1 MPEQVD
7 RKNSTMHNKKR
18 ELSFVENIELQL
30 KAGDTIEN
38 LEKSTKAHI
47 EAAEKELQR
56 LKDGKAAS
64 DVIFVATKR
73 LEKWIAY
80 GKAVKSYKETLSI
93 ESQLQ
98 EQVTKTKKCYEETIQ
113 LGEEIINYVNQIEIE
128 NLGDIPAK
136 KKFLDEKIGKF
147 EKHLQIQLDLNKKT
161 ISLLGELRE
170 LKPNYD
176 VYEQYRG
183 LIPSFEGKTVDYVKA
198 KYKETVLKI
207 KALEEKKA
215 KADFLNDRKKFD
227 ELIKSLKDTVEK
239 VLPYML
245 SNPRKMEQI
254 KQEVAK
260 ELGTEYKPKTDPIDP
275 GFTGDT
281 PTGDTGNPTGDDDK
295 GPKKGDNTGNT
306 GTPTGDTGYVPPVT
320 GKDSPKFKDAKAE
333 YINIVESI
341 NKLIDKLND
350 FNANQSMYA
359 FNPELNYD
367 KMIATEQEVIK
378 VNVQI
383 NRYKDM
389 LTELEYKKY
398 VDEHIMLNLDPEMKD
413 IKPKELV
420 YNSDL
425 EDFMELHNS
434 VIRGCYARLH
444 EIAAIPNY
452 TENVELV
459 AESKKLLEIIDVQH
473 MVIQRRLITE
483 RHNNKDFDLIGF
495 MKAHRV
501 DPKQV
506 QKGKTDVPAPVVQ
519 PGGEKPAVKKDDEK
533 PVVKPGGDKPKPK
546 NEEATVKEIQKQIA
560 ELQQNF
566 LTLYIARYL
575 LKLKLAPIAEIDAER
590 VAIENR
596 IDELEKMIRQVIDQS
611 GLSDENRMALH
622 DRVDGAKMQAS
633 TEVDHQFQAFANV
646 HNLREEFVK
655 EVRSLMLY
663 SEQLIKLSET
673 SIESE
678 EYKKTLEAYYQKI
691 DVLKVKFAKYDVKFS
706 VDSVTSKTKITI
718 GEKSGINM
726 TVMSKEQK
734 ATAEVVTLSVMT
746 LEKEKEMSK
755 QKTARI
761 TKTKLNFGGKVQD
774 VDRRNAIIGT
784 MNKVRITLLKNSI
797 RVQYTKQMI
806 EELKGLKVRL
816 EVAAA
821 AENKNDI
828 QVTKAVDTKDGQK
841 EYRHIKNPTKL
852 TEAKLIYR
860 DTETNEEIV
869 SYDMLQNEEIQ
880 EVLEERRKMSR

>member
-198 KYKETVLKI
+198 KYKETKLKI

-215 KADFLNDRKKFD
+215 KADFLNDKRKFED
-227 ELIKSLKDTVEK
+227 LIKSLENTIDK

-245 SNPRKMEQI
+245 SNPKKMELI
-254 KQEVAK
+254 KEEVAK
-260 ELGTEYKPKTDPIDP
+260 ELGTEYKPKVDPEGPEIP
-275 GFTGDT
+275 GGT
-281 PTGDTGNPTGDDDK
+281 PTGETGGTDDD
-295 GPKKGDNTGNT
+295 PTKKGQTGQGGQTGNT
-306 GTPTGDTGYVPPVT
+306 GNGDSGYVPPVT
-320 GKDSPKFKDAKAE
+320 GKDSPKFKEAKAE
-333 YINIVESI
+333 YINIVEAI

-350 FNANQSMYA
+350 FNFNQSQYA

-367 KMIATEQEVIK
+367 KMISTEKEVLKI
-378 VNVQI
+378 NIQI
-383 NRYKDM
+383 SRYKDM

-413 IKPKELV
+413 IKPKEMD

-425 EDFMELHNS
+425 EEFMQLHNS
-434 VIRGCYARLH
+434 VIAGCYARLH

-452 TENVELV
+452 KDNAELV
-459 AESKKLLEIIDVQH
+459 AESKKLLEVIDVQH
-473 MVIQRRLITE
+473 MVINRRLITE
-483 RHNNKDFDLIGF
+483 RHKNKDFDLISF

-506 QKGKTDVPAPVVQ
+506 QKGTDVKPAQPAVQ
-519 PGGEKPAVKKDDEK
+519 PGKGENPGKGDKGGEKPGNNQPPKKDEDAI
-533 PVVKPGGDKPKPK
+533 VKDI
-546 NEEATVKEIQKQIA
+546 ERQIVEFQKE
-560 ELQQNF
+560 L

-575 LKLKLAPIAEIDAER
+575 LELKLASIAQIDS
-590 VAIENR
+590 
-596 IDELEKMIRQVIDQS
+596 ELETIETNIKKLEKAIRQVIDQS
-611 GLSDENRMALH
+611 GLSDEKRNALH
-622 DRVDGAKMQAS
+622 ERVDGAKMQTS
-633 TEVDHQFQAFANV
+633 TEVDNQFQAYTNQ
-646 HNLREEFVK
+646 HNLRRDFVK
-655 EVRSLMLY
+655 EVKLLMLY
-663 SEQLIKLSET
+663 SEQLIKLSEV
-673 SIESE
+673 SIDSE
-678 EYKKTLEAYYQKI
+678 EYKTKIEAYYQKI
-691 DVLKVKFAKYDVKFS
+691 EELKVKFAKYDVKFA
-706 VDSVTSKTKITI
+706 VDSVTSKTKITV
-718 GEKSGINM
+718 GEKSGLNM
-726 TVMSKEQK
+726 SVITQEQK
-734 ATAEVVTLSVMT
+734 PTAEIISLSVMS
-746 LEKEKEMSK
+746 LEKEKELSK
-755 QKTARI
+755 QKSVKI
-761 TKTKLNFGGKVQD
+761 SKTKLDFGGKVQN
-774 VDRRNAIIGT
+774 VDRRNAIVGT
-784 MNKVRITLLKNSI
+784 LPKVRITLLKNSI
-797 RVQYTKQMI
+797 RVQYTKQML
-806 EELKGLKVRL
+806 EDLKGLRVRL

-828 QVTKAVDTKDGQK
+828 QVTKAVDTKDGKK

-852 TEAKLIYR
+852 TSAELIYR
-860 DTETNEEIV
+860 DMDTNEELA
-869 SYDMLQNEEIQ
+869 SYDILQNEEIQ

>member
-7 RKNSTMHNKKR
+7 KKNSTMHNKKK
-18 ELSFVENIELQL
+18 ELSFLENIELQL

-80 GKAVKSYKETLSI
+80 GKAVKSYRETLSI
-93 ESQLQ
+93 ESQIQ

-113 LGEEIINYVNQIEIE
+113 LGEEIINFVNQIEVE

-147 EKHLQIQLDLNKKT
+147 EKHLQVQLDLNKKT

-215 KADFLNDRKKFD
+215 KADFLNDRKKFE
-227 ELIKSLKDTVEK
+227 ELIQSLKDTIDK

-245 SNPRKMEQI
+245 SNPKKMELI

-260 ELGTEYKPKTDPIDP
+260 ELGTEYKPKVDPEGP
-275 GFTGDT
+275 EATGDT
-281 PTGDTGNPTGDDDK
+281 PPGETGDKGGSTGDD
-295 GPKKGDNTGNT
+295 PNKKGQTGNT
-306 GTPTGDTGYVPPVT
+306 GNGDSGYVPPVT

-333 YINIVESI
+333 YINIVEAI

-350 FNANQSMYA
+350 FNFNQSQYA

-367 KMIATEQEVIK
+367 KMISTEQEALKI
-378 VNVQI
+378 NTQI

-413 IKPKELV
+413 IKPKEMD

-425 EDFMELHNS
+425 EEFMQLHNS
-434 VIRGCYARLH
+434 VIAGCYARLH

-452 TENVELV
+452 KDNAELV
-459 AESKKLLEIIDVQH
+459 AESKKLLEVIDVQH
-473 MVIQRRLITE
+473 MVINRRLITE
-483 RHNNKDFDLIGF
+483 RHKNKDFDLISF

-506 QKGKTDVPAPVVQ
+506 QKGPVVNPEQPVVQ
-519 PGGEKPAVKKDDEK
+519 PGKGKGNNAGGKGGETPGNNEPPKKD
-533 PVVKPGGDKPKPK
+533 
-546 NEEATVKEIQKQIA
+546 EETIIKGIEKQIVEFQK
-560 ELQQNF
+560 EL

-575 LKLKLAPIAEIDAER
+575 IDLKIASIAQIDSER
-590 VAIENR
+590 VTITQSIEK
-596 IDELEKMIRQVIDQS
+596 LEKAIRQVIDQS
-611 GLSDENRMALH
+611 GLSDEKRNALH
-622 DRVDGAKMQAS
+622 ERVDGAKMQTS
-633 TEVDHQFQAFANV
+633 TEVENQFQAYANQ
-646 HNLREEFVK
+646 HNLRREFVK
-655 EVRSLMLY
+655 EIKALMLY

-673 SIESE
+673 SIDSE
-678 EYKKTLEAYYQKI
+678 EYKKTIETYYQKI
-691 DVLKVKFAKYDVKFS
+691 EELKVKFAKYDVKFA
-706 VDSVTSKTKITI
+706 VDSVTSKTKITV
-718 GEKSGINM
+718 GEKSGLNM
-726 TVMSKEQK
+726 SVITKEQK
-734 ATAEVVTLSVMT
+734 ATAEVISLSVMT
-746 LEKEKEMSK
+746 LEKEKELSK
-755 QKTARI
+755 QKTVKI
-761 TKTKLNFGGKVQD
+761 TKTKLNFGGKTQD

-784 MNKVRITLLKNSI
+784 MPKVRITLLKNSI
-797 RVQYTKQMI
+797 RVQYTKQML
-806 EELKGLKVRL
+806 EELKGLRVRL

-828 QVTKAVDTKDGQK
+828 QVTKAVDTKDGKK

-860 DTETNEEIV
+860 DIDTNEELV

-880 EVLEERRKMSR
+880 EALEERRKMSR